1 MITVTN
7 HVLIVSIVTTNSE
20 TTEQVQAAIQSYR
33 LRIETKS
40 KFAAGKAFNMVVMS
54 WGFSVE
60 MAFITIQQQQ
70 LRGLN
75 QICH

>member
-1 MITVTN
+1 M
-7 HVLIVSIVTTNSE
+7 
-20 TTEQVQAAIQSYR
+20 QAATQSYR
-33 LRIETKS
+33 LRIENKS
-40 KFAAGKAFNMVVMS
+40 KFAAGKAFNIVVMS

-60 MAFITIQQQQ
+60 MAFITIQKQQ

>member
-1 MITVTN
+1 M
-7 HVLIVSIVTTNSE
+7 
-20 TTEQVQAAIQSYR
+20 QAATQSYR
-33 LRIETKS
+33 LRIENKS
-40 KFAAGKAFNMVVMS
+40 KFAAGKAFNIVVMS

-75 QICH
+75 QIFNLKKKMLGNTRITG

>member
-1 MITVTN
+1 M
-7 HVLIVSIVTTNSE
+7 
-20 TTEQVQAAIQSYR
+20 QAATQTYR
-33 LRIETKS
+33 LRIENKS
-40 KFAAGKAFNMVVMS
+40 KFAAGKAFNIVVMS

-75 QICH
+75 QICHLKKIKIKMLGNTRITG